1 MEVALKRL
9 FCWLKKQKVKFL
21 FSVWPLSS
29 MADELMHRIG
39 AGEVRDLRQITPKD
53 LPALIELVD
62 RGLITI
68 T

>member
-1 MEVALKRL
+1 MEVVLKRL
-9 FCWLKKQKVKFL
+9 FCWLKKKKVKVL
-21 FSVWPLSS
+21 FNVWPLSS
-29 MADELMHRIG
+29 KADDLMRKIG

-62 RGLITI
+62 RGLIAI